1 MRCMCRLEP
10 VLQRGRLAR
19 DGAFPGGRLRRA
31 AVPEAAPG
39 RRRRAALRGRRHR
52 PGARTSFRHSHSLS
66 CAALHAFRLGGAWPL
81 CLWKIACMRI
91 GVSLG
96 PRFRH
101 MRIPSK
107 RVWGMAVWW
116 SGRLAYLTCNVH
128 STVSDRGEKL
138 RRTLVSLWGHHQ
150 QSSLSL
156 CARGVTP

>member
-1 MRCMCRLEP
+1 MGGWPATEPFLAGGCGGLLYQKLLQAGVDALPSGGGGIGPVRAPPSGTLIPCPVRRCMPSALE
-10 VLQRGRLAR
+10 
-19 DGAFPGGRLRRA
+19 
-31 AVPEAAPG
+31 
-39 RRRRAALRGRRHR
+39 
-52 PGARTSFRHSHSLS
+52 
-66 CAALHAFRLGGAWPL
+66 GAWPL

-107 RVWGMAVWW
+107 RVRGMAVWW